1 VLSEVILSEGVK
13 VMTILIAYDGSAD
26 AQAAIEFAA
35 KHLTAE
41 STLVVT
47 VWEPLLV
54 QLRRHPIAAAGII
67 ADQADEWR
75 EHAEQHAREG
85 AELAKSAGL
94 PEVSHRAVA
103 DNESIW
109 QTIVDVA
116 DEVDASVIVT
126 GSRGLS
132 GVRSVLL
139 GSVSNHVLH
148 HAHRPT
154 LIVPPAKS

>member
-1 VLSEVILSEGVK
+1 
-13 VMTILIAYDGSAD
+13 MTILIAYDGSAD
-26 AQAAIEFAA
+26 SRAAIEFAA

-41 STLVVT
+41 QTVILT

-54 QLRRHPIAAAGII
+54 QLKKYPLAGAAVLSDAAA
-67 ADQADEWR
+67 EWR
-75 EHAEQHAREG
+75 AQAEQYAKEG
-85 AELAKSAGL
+85 AELAKASGL
-94 PEVSHRAVA
+94 GDVSFRAVA

-109 QTIVDVA
+109 QAIVDTA
-116 DEVDASVIVT
+116 DELDASLIVT
-126 GSRGLS
+126 GSRGLA

-154 LIVPPAKS
+154 LIVPPGKS

>member
-1 VLSEVILSEGVK
+1 
-13 VMTILIAYDGSAD
+13 MTILIAYDGSAD
-26 AQAAIEFAA
+26 SRAALEFAA
-35 KHLTAE
+35 KHLTTQ
-41 STLVVT
+41 STVIVT

-54 QLRRHPIAAAGII
+54 QLKRHPIAGPALFT
-67 ADQADEWR
+67 DQGEEWKELA
-75 EHAEQHAREG
+75 EHRAKEG
-85 AELAKSAGL
+85 AELARAAGL
-94 PEVSHRAVA
+94 PDVSYRAVA

-109 QTIVDVA
+109 QTIVDAA
-116 DEVDASVIVT
+116 DELDASLIVT

>member
-1 VLSEVILSEGVK
+1 
-13 VMTILIAYDGSAD
+13 MTILIAYDGSPD
-26 AQAAIEFAA
+26 AKSAIEFAA

-41 STLVVT
+41 ATLVLT

-54 QLRRHPIAAAGII
+54 QLRNHPLAGPAILT
-67 ADQADEWR
+67 DQGEEWQAL
-75 EHAEQHAREG
+75 AEQQAQEG
-85 AELAKSAGL
+85 AELARAAGL
-94 PEVSHRAVA
+94 PDVSHRAVA

-109 QTIVDVA
+109 KTIVDVA
-116 DEVDASVIVT
+116 DEVDAAVVVT
-126 GSRGLS
+126 GSRGLA

-154 LIVPPAKS
+154 LIVPPVKS